1 MQIDKSLI
9 PCINAIMEDEEFLY
23 GGIFQKE
30 EEIMEKYNL
39 TKKQISNLQTLI
51 YFALSVRDDE
61 LIEEK
66 LYK

>member
-9 PCINAIMEDEEFLY
+9 PCIHTIMEDEEFLR

-61 LIEEK
+61 FIEEK